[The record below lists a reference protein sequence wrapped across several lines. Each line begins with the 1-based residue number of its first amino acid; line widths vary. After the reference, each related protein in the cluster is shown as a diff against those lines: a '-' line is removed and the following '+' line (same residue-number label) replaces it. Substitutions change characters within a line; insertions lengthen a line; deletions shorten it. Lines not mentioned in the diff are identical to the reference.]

1 MPFPTDNPFSVV
13 SANVSQLSFAVGS
26 NASARWQY
34 NEQNKQLMST
44 TIAFCRLGN
53 KMFFSRKL
61 QFVNIFLLYPVEK
74 EIVRGFS
81 ACATCKCVKIHA

>member
-1 MPFPTDNPFSVV
+1 MPFPTEIPFSVV

-61 QFVNIFLLYPVEK
+61 QFVNIFLLYPV
-74 EIVRGFS
+74 
-81 ACATCKCVKIHA
+81 C